1 MERVI
6 GPDSNILIDF
16 MLSRL
21 TSLIKGLQV
30 YPKNM
35 KQNMELTKGLIFSEK
50 VLLKLVDKG
59 LTREKAYEMV
69 QRNAMKCWEQ
79 KRQFK
84 GILMEDKELSNY
96 LSKKEIDAGFE
107 LKNEFKN
114 IDLIFN
120 RVFS

>member
-1 MERVI
+1 
-6 GPDSNILIDF
+6 
-16 MLSRL
+16 
-21 TSLIKGLQV
+21 
-30 YPKNM
+30 
-35 KQNMELTKGLIFSEK
+35 MELTKGLIFSEK

-84 GILMEDKELSNY
+84 GILMADKELSNY